1 MARSPR
7 APGAIGSDDYTGFSL
22 ILICVGL
29 AILGWTAWKLWHAEI
44 SAGALLVAHREMQAI
59 AWVSD
64 RFSQAD
70 IGVQRADPAGV
81 QFNDLV
87 RLYRNIG
94 TEFLYPAM
102 ALVLG
107 LAALSFFR
115 AGNARFTRAFDL
127 DKLMA
132 EQAKTSRSTAA
143 FVGRNLTLSGVRAGD
158 PRPADPAL
166 HVSEWIA
173 KYAQRD
179 GRFHEASARRE
190 LVRQLGAEWKGRSSA
205 SPTVRCMLAAFALHG
220 AERRDEAARLLGLLS
235 EGLPVDKTDRRRR
248 PRGTA
253 RLRSKDA
260 RRRGSGSGGDQGSG
274 LGHRDHGRASF
285 YHAGPHV
292 GPERGAPQ
300 ERRPGSGA
308 VRVSEARRSPALV
321 RPACARVRVGRP
333 YRSSASEPA
342 GRGDRR
348 ARPLGGRARGRR
360 AHPDARIRRGD
371 RRHSAEDGREGGRNL
386 ARFSFAPCAR
396 TLWPMSAPALP
407 SQR

>member
-44 SAGALLVAHREMQAI
+44 SAGALIVAHREMQAI

-70 IGVQRADPAGV
+70 IGVQRAYPAGV
-81 QFNDLV
+81 EFNDLV

-94 TEFLYPAM
+94 AEFLYPAM

-107 LAALSFFR
+107 LATLSFCR

-173 KYAQRD
+173 KYAQR
-179 GRFHEASARRE
+179 E
-190 LVRQLGAEWKGRSSA
+190 GRSTA

-235 EGLPVDKTDRRRR
+235 EGLPVDKTD
-248 PRGTA
+248 
-253 RLRSKDA
+253 
-260 RRRGSGSGGDQGSG
+260 SGN
-274 LGHRDHGRASF
+274 
-285 YHAGPHV
+285 
-292 GPERGAPQ
+292 GPE
-300 ERRPGSGA
+300 
-308 VRVSEARRSPALV
+308 
-321 RPACARVRVGRP
+321 
-333 YRSSASEPA
+333 EPLA
-342 GRGDRR
+342 FESDG
-348 ARPLGGRARGRR
+348 LI
-360 AHPDARIRRGD
+360 AHP
-371 RRHSAEDGREGGRNL
+371 H
-386 ARFSFAPCAR
+386 
-396 TLWPMSAPALP
+396 P
-407 SQR
+407 SQRIEAIGALAHWAAERAVGAPILTAEYDAAIAAIR

>member
-29 AILGWTAWKLWHAEI
+29 AILGWAGWKMWHAEI
-44 SAGALLVAHREMQAI
+44 SAGALIVAHREMQAI
-59 AWVSD
+59 SWFSD

-173 KYAQRD
+173 KYAQKD

-220 AERRDEAARLLGLLS
+220 VQRRNEAAGLLGLLS
-235 EGLPVDKTDRRRR
+235 EGLPTDKTDSGDGPEKPLAFDPKTLAVADRVLAETKAAVWVIEIMDAHHFTT
-248 PRGTA
+248 PGLMSVLNAA
-253 RLRSKDA
+253 RLRS
-260 RRRGSGSGGDQGSG
+260 GV
-274 LGHRDHGRASF
+274 L
-285 YHAGPHV
+285 
-292 GPERGAPQ
+292 APAQ
-300 ERRPGSGA
+300 FA
-308 VRVSEARRSPALV
+308 FLKLV
-321 RPACARVRVGRP
+321 
-333 YRSSASEPA
+333 
-342 GRGDRR
+342 DRR
-348 ARPLGGRARGRR
+348 LWYALHALGFESDGVID
-360 AHPDARIRRGD
+360 HP
-371 RRHSAEDGREGGRNL
+371 H
-386 ARFSFAPCAR
+386 
-396 TLWPMSAPALP
+396 P
-407 SQR
+407 SQRIEAIGARAHWAAEHAVGAPIPTPEFGAAIAAIRPKTVATAVET

>member
-44 SAGALLVAHREMQAI
+44 SAGALIVAHREMQAI

-173 KYAQRD
+173 RYAQRD

-220 AERRDEAARLLGLLS
+220 AERREEAAGLLGLLS
-235 EGLPVDKTDRRRR
+235 EGLPVDKTDSGDGPEEPLAFDPKTLAVADRVLAETKAAVWAIEIMDAHHFTT
-248 PRGTA
+248 PGLMSVLNAA
-253 RLRSKDA
+253 RL
-260 RRRGSGSGGDQGSG
+260 
-274 LGHRDHGRASF
+274 
-285 YHAGPHV
+285 
-292 GPERGAPQ
+292 E

-321 RPACARVRVGRP
+321 RPACARVRSGRP

-360 AHPDARIRRGD
+360 AHPDAGIRRGD

>member
-44 SAGALLVAHREMQAI
+44 SAGALIVAHREMQAI

-87 RLYRNIG
+87 RLYRHIG

-107 LAALSFFR
+107 LAALCFFR

-127 DKLMA
+127 EKLMA

-179 GRFHEASARRE
+179 GPLPRGERKTRARPPVGQRNGK
-190 LVRQLGAEWKGRSSA
+190 GAQAPRRRCAACWRP
-205 SPTVRCMLAAFALHG
+205 SPCMALSG
-220 AERRDEAARLLGLLS
+220 GMKRRGLLGLLS
-235 EGLPVDKTDRRRR
+235 EGLPIDKTDSGDGPEKPLAFDPKTLAVADRVLAETKAAVWAIEIMDAHHFTT
-248 PRGTA
+248 PGLMSVLNAA
-253 RLRSKDA
+253 RLRS
-260 RRRGSGSGGDQGSG
+260 GV
-274 LGHRDHGRASF
+274 L
-285 YHAGPHV
+285 
-292 GPERGAPQ
+292 APAQ
-300 ERRPGSGA
+300 FA
-308 VRVSEARRSPALV
+308 FLKLV
-321 RPACARVRVGRP
+321 
-333 YRSSASEPA
+333 
-342 GRGDRR
+342 DRR
-348 ARPLGGRARGRR
+348 LWYALHALGFESDGLI
-360 AHPDARIRRGD
+360 AHP
-371 RRHSAEDGREGGRNL
+371 H
-386 ARFSFAPCAR
+386 
-396 TLWPMSAPALP
+396 P
-407 SQR
+407 SQRVEAIGARAHWAAERAVGAPIPTPEFDAAIAAIRPKTVAKAVET

>member
-7 APGAIGSDDYTGFSL
+7 ASGAIGSDDYTGFSL

-29 AILGWTAWKLWHAEI
+29 AILGWAGWKMWHAEI
-44 SAGALLVAHREMQAI
+44 SAGALIVAHREMQAI
-59 AWVSD
+59 AWFSD

-81 QFNDLV
+81 EFNDLV

-173 KYAQRD
+173 KYAQKD
-179 GRFHEASARRE
+179 GRFHETSARRE
-190 LVRQLGAEWKGRSSA
+190 LARQLGAEWKGRSSA
-205 SPTVRCMLAAFALHG
+205 SPTVRCMLAVFALHG
-220 AERRDEAARLLGLLS
+220 AERRDEAAGLLGLLS
-235 EGLPVDKTDRRRR
+235 EGLAADKTDSGVGPEEPLAFDPKTLAVADRVLAETKAAVWAIEIMDSHHFTT
-248 PRGTA
+248 PALMSVVNAA
-253 RLRSKDA
+253 RLRSGVLAPAQFAFLKLVD
-260 RRRGSGSGGDQGSG
+260 RRLWYALHG
-274 LGHRDHGRASF
+274 LGFESDGLIDH
-285 YHAGPHV
+285 PH
-292 GPERGAPQ
+292 
-300 ERRPGSGA
+300 
-308 VRVSEARRSPALV
+308 
-321 RPACARVRVGRP
+321 
-333 YRSSASEPA
+333 
-342 GRGDRR
+342 
-348 ARPLGGRARGRR
+348 
-360 AHPDARIRRGD
+360 
-371 RRHSAEDGREGGRNL
+371 
-386 ARFSFAPCAR
+386 
-396 TLWPMSAPALP
+396 P
-407 SQR
+407 SQRIEAIGARAHWAAERAVGEPIPTPEFDAAIASIRSKRTA

>member
-29 AILGWTAWKLWHAEI
+29 AILGWTAWKMWHAQI
-44 SAGALLVAHREMQAI
+44 SAGALIVAHREMQAI

-70 IGVQRADPAGV
+70 IGVERADPAGV

-107 LAALSFFR
+107 LGASCFFR
-115 AGNARFTRAFDL
+115 AGNARFTRTFDL
-127 DKLMA
+127 EKLMA
-132 EQAKTSRSTAA
+132 EQAKTSRSISA

-173 KYAQRD
+173 KYTERD

-190 LVRQLGAEWKGRSSA
+190 LVRQLGAEWKGRAAA
-205 SPTVRCMLAAFALHG
+205 SPTVRCILAVFALHG
-220 AERRDEAARLLGLLS
+220 AERRDEAAGLLGLLS
-235 EGLPVDKTDRRRR
+235 EGFPVDKTDSGDGPEEPLAFDPKTLAVADRALSETKAAVWAIGIMDAHHFTT
-248 PRGTA
+248 PGLMSVLNAA
-253 RLRSKDA
+253 RLRS
-260 RRRGSGSGGDQGSG
+260 GV
-274 LGHRDHGRASF
+274 L
-285 YHAGPHV
+285 
-292 GPERGAPQ
+292 
-300 ERRPGSGA
+300 
-308 VRVSEARRSPALV
+308 SPAQFAFLKLV
-321 RPACARVRVGRP
+321 
-333 YRSSASEPA
+333 
-342 GRGDRR
+342 DRR
-348 ARPLGGRARGRR
+348 
-360 AHPDARIRRGD
+360 
-371 RRHSAEDGREGGRNL
+371 
-386 ARFSFAPCAR
+386 
-396 TLWPMSAPALP
+396 LW
-407 SQR
+407 

>member
-1 MARSPR
+1 MRKSARARSSSPIAR
-7 APGAIGSDDYTGFSL
+7 CRRSHGF
-22 ILICVGL
+22 
-29 AILGWTAWKLWHAEI
+29 
-44 SAGALLVAHREMQAI
+44 
-59 AWVSD
+59 SD

-107 LAALSFFR
+107 LAALCFFR

-173 KYAQRD
+173 RYAQRD

-190 LVRQLGAEWKGRSSA
+190 LVRQLGAEWKGRS
-205 SPTVRCMLAAFALHG
+205 TRLADGALHAG
-220 AERRDEAARLLGLLS
+220 GL
-235 EGLPVDKTDRRRR
+235 
-248 PRGTA
+248 
-253 RLRSKDA
+253 
-260 RRRGSGSGGDQGSG
+260 
-274 LGHRDHGRASF
+274 
-285 YHAGPHV
+285 
-292 GPERGAPQ
+292 
-300 ERRPGSGA
+300 
-308 VRVSEARRSPALV
+308 
-321 RPACARVRVGRP
+321 RPAWR
-333 YRSSASEPA
+333 
-342 GRGDRR
+342 
-348 ARPLGGRARGRR
+348 
-360 AHPDARIRRGD
+360 
-371 RRHSAEDGREGGRNL
+371 
-386 ARFSFAPCAR
+386 
-396 TLWPMSAPALP
+396 
-407 SQR
+407 